1 MPKPGKEP
9 LKRLRVLKGPE
20 YLQASLFCVS
30 VLLLLELLAVLSS
43 PDVRSSPRVAGGLA
57 SGRSELLRVE
67 AGEVGSG
74 SHCDVCGV
82 SGCATGSMCGS

>member
-1 MPKPGKEP
+1 MPKPGNEP

-20 YLQASLFCVS
+20 YLQASLFLGQY
-30 VLLLLELLAVLSS
+30 LLCLTLLAVWSS
-43 PDVRSSPRVAGGLA
+43 PDVRSGPRVAGGLA

-74 SHCDVCGV
+74 SHCDVCRV
-82 SGCATGSMCGS
+82 SGCATGSVGEL